1 MTAGGG
7 IAKPPVHLISL
18 AQLVIL
24 VGACS
29 LLGMVDQ
36 VFALSALCGG
46 LIAVLPQAYFA
57 ARALRQLGARSALAM
72 ARDSYT
78 GEVAKFMLSV
88 VGFAAVFILLR
99 PVSGVAVF
107 AGYLGMLAV
116 QIIGSWW
123 LLRRPAT

>member
-1 MTAGGG
+1 M
-7 IAKPPVHLISL
+7 
-18 AQLVIL
+18 
-24 VGACS
+24 
-29 LLGMVDQ
+29 
-36 VFALSALCGG
+36 
-46 LIAVLPQAYFA
+46 IAVLPQAYFA
-57 ARALRQLGARSALAM
+57 ARALRQLGARSALVM

-78 GEVAKFMLSV
+78 GEVAKFLLSV

-99 PVSGVAVF
+99 PVSGPAVF